1 MPLNERQIREA
12 FSMLQDMRMQ
22 ESSRLD
28 LIQNSLND
36 NSRITWLPAGSPAEI
51 QKLARVARV
60 NFLPLIVKSCV
71 QSLFVDGYRSPSGD
85 DLPVWEIWQQNRMNA
100 RQIGVHTSAIKFG
113 ASYTTVLP
121 GDVSPV
127 IRGVSP
133 TKMTAA
139 YSEDS
144 EDWPELA
151 LEKRRDSWRLYDEE
165 FVYTLSNADSSE
177 NIRLE
182 ELAPHGS
189 DHVPVVRFRDND
201 DLEVPVLGQVEPY
214 LTLQEQ
220 INITTFGLLVAQH
233 YGAFRQRYVLG
244 WLAENEE
251 EKLKA
256 SASKLW
262 TFEDGPQDM
271 SVGEFA
277 QTDLSGYINSR
288 EATIR
293 HLSTVSQTPAHE
305 LLGQVVNL
313 SAEALAVAESSR
325 TRLGAVIRTCFGEGW
340 EQTLDTAASL
350 AGESV
355 DPMSW
360 IWWRDTEIRSL
371 AQVADALGKMV
382 QMLGIP
388 EQELWELIP
397 NVKLEQVRLWREEAV
412 KAETTAASM
421 PDESSQDMPSAMPV
435 DMPQGT
441 S

>member
-1 MPLNERQIREA
+1 MPLNERDIRGA
-12 FSMLQDMRMQ
+12 FSMLQDMRSS
-22 ESSRLD
+22 ESARLE
-28 LIQNSLND
+28 LIQNSLQD
-36 NSRITWLPAGSPAEI
+36 DTRITWLPSGAPPEI

-85 DLPVWEIWQQNRMNA
+85 DLPVWQIWQQNRMNA

-113 ASYTTVLP
+113 ASYTTILP

-133 TKMTAA
+133 MKMTTA

-151 LEKRRDSWRLYDEE
+151 LERRRNSWRLYDDE

-177 NIRLE
+177 NIQLV

-214 LTLQEQ
+214 LILQEQ

-251 EKLKA
+251 EKLRA

-262 TFEDGPQDM
+262 TFENGPDETA
-271 SVGEFA
+271 VGEFA
-277 QTDLSGYINSR
+277 QTDLTGYINSR

-350 AGESV
+350 AGEPI
-355 DPMSW
+355 DDMSW
-360 IWWRDTEIRSL
+360 VWWRDTEIRSL

-388 EQELWELIP
+388 EQELWEMIP
-397 NVKLEQVRLWREEAV
+397 NVKLEQVKLWREQV
-412 KAETTAASM
+412 ASQEM
-421 PDESSQDMPSAMPV
+421 PLDS
-435 DMPQGT
+435 
-441 S
+441 

>member
-1 MPLNERQIREA
+1 MPLNEMELRQA
-12 FSMLQDMRMQ
+12 FSMLQDMRAA
-22 ESSRLD
+22 ESARLQ
-28 LIQNSLND
+28 LIQNSLQD
-36 NSRITWLPAGSPAEI
+36 DTRVTWLPSGAPVEI
-51 QKLARVARV
+51 VKLARVARV

-71 QSLFVDGYRSPSGD
+71 QSLFVDGYRSPNGD
-85 DLPVWEIWQQNRMNA
+85 DMPVWKIWQLNRMNA

-113 ASYTTVLP
+113 ASYATVLP
-121 GDVSPV
+121 GDTSPV

-139 YSEDS
+139 YAEDS

-151 LEKRRDSWRLYDEE
+151 LERRRTSWRLYDDE
-165 FVYTLSNADSSE
+165 FVYTLSDADSSE

-182 ELAPHGS
+182 DIAPHGS
-189 DHVPVVRFRDND
+189 THVPVVRFRDND

-214 LTLQEQ
+214 LILQEQ

-233 YGAFRQRYVLG
+233 YGAFRQRYILG

-256 SASKLW
+256 SASKML
-262 TFEDGPQDM
+262 TFEDGPQDIA
-271 SVGEFA
+271 VGEFN

-325 TRLGAVIRTCFGEGW
+325 TRLNGVIRTCFGESW

-350 AGESV
+350 AGEPT
-355 DPMSW
+355 DDMSW
-360 IWWRDTEIRSL
+360 VWWRDTEIRSL

-397 NVKLEQVRLWREEAV
+397 NVRLEQVKLWRDQVASQ
-412 KAETTAASM
+412 ETPLDS
-421 PDESSQDMPSAMPV
+421 
-435 DMPQGT
+435 
-441 S
+441 